1 MKIRT
6 TLTLQYAG
14 ITAAVFFAFVVAVYY
29 ASIRAAMPSFAT
41 CKVKL

>member
-29 ASIRAAMPSFAT
+29 VAQQCLLSQPA
-41 CKVKL
+41 K